1 MSDLKKWQGCLMGLA
16 VGDAVGA
23 SVEFKERGTFKPVTD
38 MNGGGPFKLPK
49 GYYTDDTI
57 MALCLADSLLYS
69 DGFDPKDQMNRYVNW
84 MDFGH
89 RSPTG
94 TCFDIGSTTYNALD
108 DYKFRGNPYAGNTSN
123 YSSGNGAIMRMAPIP
138 MFFKTMDEVMLYSK
152 QMSSTTHGSPFCL
165 LSAELF
171 SMTVKLALLGFSKDH
186 ILKEA
191 INYIDNNDTLYNSK
205 LTVLNTDF
213 YKKSIDEIKGSGFV
227 LESLEASLW
236 CFFNTDNYKDAV
248 LKATNLGDDTDTTAA
263 ITGQL
268 AGAYYGIDDIPEKWV
283 KQIYEYQEI
292 LDISDRL
299 FFKHENK

>member
-1 MSDLKKWQGCLMGLA
+1 MNDLKKWQGCLMGLA

-23 SVEFKERGTFKPVTD
+23 SVEFKERGTFKTVTD

-57 MALCLADSLLYS
+57 MTLCLADSLLYS

-138 MFFKTMDEVMLYSK
+138 MFFKTTEEVLYFANR
-152 QMSSTTHGSPFCL
+152 MSATTHGSPFCL
-165 LSAELF
+165 ESAEIF
-171 SMTVKLALLGFSKDH
+171 AHAIKMALNGYSKEYILEDVYERIEKSQSILGVATNV
-186 ILKEA
+186 LKSGFH
-191 INYIDNNDTLYNSK
+191 L
-205 LTVLNTDF
+205 
-213 YKKSIDEIKGSGFV
+213 KSIDEIKGSGFV

-236 CFFNTDNYKDAV
+236 CFFNTANYKDAV

-268 AGAYYGIDDIPEKWV
+268 AGAFYGIDDIPDKWV
-283 KQIYEYQEI
+283 KQIYNYQEI

>member
-1 MSDLKKWQGCLMGLA
+1 MNDLKKWQGCLMGLA

-23 SVEFKERGTFKPVTD
+23 SVEFKERGTFKSVTD
-38 MNGGGPFKLPK
+38 MNGGGPFNLPK

-138 MFFKTMDEVMLYSK
+138 MFFKTAEEVLYFANR
-152 QMSSTTHGSPFCL
+152 MSATTHGSPFCL
-165 LSAELF
+165 ESAELF
-171 SMTVKLALLGFSKDH
+171 ANVLHLALEGYSKEY
-186 ILKEA
+186 ILEVVYA
-191 INYIDNNDTLYNSK
+191 YID
-205 LTVLNTDF
+205 
-213 YKKSIDEIKGSGFV
+213 KSQSIKCVATNVFKHGFHLKHVDDIKGSGFV

-236 CFFNTDNYKDAV
+236 CFFNTANYKDAV

-268 AGAYYGIDDIPEKWV
+268 AGAFYGIDDIPDKWV
-283 KQIYEYQEI
+283 KQIYNYQEI
-292 LDISDRL
+292 LDISDKL